1 MPKWIPANWHTVTPR
16 IVVSDPAGLVR
27 FLQNVFEARGEI
39 AADKPAVM
47 RVGDSTIMVSAS
59 GLRDESLGF
68 FYVYVEDVD
77 ATYARAVAA
86 MAEVLEE
93 PSDVPYGDRRAM
105 VRDPF
110 GNTWQIATHVR
121 EIS

>member
-1 MPKWIPANWHTVTPR
+1 MTPR

-27 FLQNVFEARGEI
+27 FLQNVFDARGDL
-39 AADKPAVM
+39 AADKPAMM
-47 RVGDSTIMVSAS
+47 RVGDSTIMVSGS

-105 VRDPF
+105 VRDPS
-110 GNTWQIATHVR
+110 GNTWQIATYVR

>member
-27 FLQNVFEARGEI
+27 FLQNVFDARGDL
-39 AADKPAVM
+39 AADKPAMM
-47 RVGDSTIMVSAS
+47 RVGDSTIMVSGS

-105 VRDPF
+105 VRDPS
-110 GNTWQIATHVR
+110 GNTWQIATYVR